1 MTLDEQLAMATSAVP
16 MTPAQP
22 APTPVVEA
30 PTQGTTIVQPQNV
43 TTSAVATPVYNNTST
58 TLGGATAVTQTVTQA
73 PTQMQPQFAGSID
86 LNQAAAEAE
95 QHYGI
100 QEITLGQT
108 ISTRA
113 IDPVKKMDKG
123 EKMRFTIIDPRV
135 MAAKIHNHETLGK
148 IACFS
153 NDDATKGPIVYGQCC
168 RDMDSPKVRYYMPI
182 LVYSTMPGDPRTPL
196 PQGKSELRLLVI
208 WDVTSYNKLCEE
220 IMEAGNNAQ
229 IDFIATSEDSYG
241 KLDFKGQQ
249 QSFRAMPE
257 YQAALNAA
265 IEKWNAV
272 KDKAPLTVRRDM
284 DAERYVKLTQVAV
297 PPQMQVYSQDDILG

>member
-16 MTPAQP
+16 MQESTPVAPVAPATPVAEVNPAQ
-22 APTPVVEA
+22 
-30 PTQGTTIVQPQNV
+30 TQAAAQVVQPTFTAPVQP
-43 TTSAVATPVYNNTST
+43 TVATPV
-58 TLGGATAVTQTVTQA
+58 APAPQVAPMTAPAFGQA
-73 PTQMQPQFAGSID
+73 PATGIN
-86 LNQAAAEAE
+86 LTQAAAEAE

-113 IDPVKKMDKG
+113 IDAVKKLEKG

-135 MAAKIHNHETLGK
+135 KAAKIHVHDSLGK
-148 IACFS
+148 MACFS
-153 NDDATKGPIVYGQCC
+153 TDTFYGQCC
-168 RDMDSPKVRYYMPI
+168 RDMDAPKVRYYMPV

-208 WDVTSYNKLCEE
+208 WDSSSYNKLCEE

-249 QSFRAMPE
+249 TSFRAMPE
-257 YQAALNAA
+257 YAQALQDATT
-265 IEKWNAV
+265 KWNAIQ
-272 KDKAPLTVRRDM
+272 DKAPLTVRREM
-284 DAERYVKLTQVAV
+284 DAERYAKLTMTAAV
-297 PPQMQVYSQDDILG
+297 PSMQSYSPEDIMG

>member
-1 MTLDEQLAMATSAVP
+1 MTLDEQLAMATNAVP
-16 MTPAQP
+16 VAPVAQP
-22 APTPVVEA
+22 APAPVAEA
-30 PTQGTTIVQPQNV
+30 AVQTTATFTQPQNV
-43 TTSAVATPVYNNTST
+43 TAQATPVYNNTTT
-58 TLGGATAVTQTVTQA
+58 TLGGATAVTPTVTQA
-73 PTQMQPQFAGSID
+73 PTQMQPQFTGSID

-113 IDPVKKMDKG
+113 IDPVKKLDKG

-153 NDDATKGPIVYGQCC
+153 NDDASKGPIVYGQCC
-168 RDMDSPKVRYYMPI
+168 RDMDQPKVRYYMPV

-196 PQGKSELRLLVI
+196 PQGKSELRLLII
-208 WDVTSYNKLCEE
+208 WDVSSYNKLCEE

-249 QSFRAMPE
+249 TSFRTIPE
-257 YQAALNAA
+257 YQAAIQSA
-265 IEKWNAV
+265 IEKWNVV

-297 PPQMQVYSQDDILG
+297 PPQMQVYSQEDILG

>member
-16 MTPAQP
+16 LNQAAPQPTPA
-22 APTPVVEA
+22 PVQGV
-30 PTQGTTIVQPQNV
+30 PTQSTTVAPQPM
-43 TTSAVATPVYNNTST
+43 SAPQAQPVYNNTST
-58 TLGGATAVTQTVTQA
+58 TVVPQPAVQATTQTATI
-73 PTQMQPQFAGSID
+73 QPQFTGSID

-123 EKMRFTIIDPRV
+123 EKMRFTIIDPHV

-153 NDDATKGPIVYGQCC
+153 NDDASKGPIVYGQCC
-168 RDMDSPKVRYYMPI
+168 RDMDAPKVRYYMPV

-196 PQGKSELRLLVI
+196 PQGKSELRLLII

-229 IDFIATSEDSYG
+229 IDIIATSEDSYG

-249 QSFRAMPE
+249 TSFRNMPE
-257 YQAALNAA
+257 YQAAINAA
-265 IEKWNAV
+265 VEKWHAV